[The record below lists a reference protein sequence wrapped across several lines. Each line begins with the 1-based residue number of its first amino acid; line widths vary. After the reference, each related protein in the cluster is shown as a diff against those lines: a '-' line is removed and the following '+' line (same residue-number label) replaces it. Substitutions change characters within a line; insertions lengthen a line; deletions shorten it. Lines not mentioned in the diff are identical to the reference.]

1 MPTGKIKGAIG
12 GLVKKIKD
20 KKEAKL
26 REKLGSNAEFAK
38 KEKSDLFESNF
49 VKQIIETFENVMHII
64 ETEEKEMN

>member
-26 REKLGSNAEFAK
+26 REKLG
-38 KEKSDLFESNF
+38 
-49 VKQIIETFENVMHII
+49 
-64 ETEEKEMN
+64 

>member
-1 MPTGKIKGAIG
+1 MPQGKIKGAIG

-26 REKLGSNAEFAK
+26 REKLGKNAEFAK

-49 VKQIIETFENVMHII
+49 VK
-64 ETEEKEMN
+64 